1 MILIDT
7 NIFLASLRQP
17 VTEADIH
24 QHDQATELL
33 GRVSR
38 NEERALISEIV
49 LHECFHVLV
58 MRDKEIDE
66 RRFCSLFRRMLYWPG
81 WALGQRE
88 MSILLRALDILE
100 YQPRLEFSDS
110 VIAARAE
117 AHGAQ
122 LATFDKRLAAVYEG
136 PAWNAG

>member
-7 NIFLASLRQP
+7 NVLLASLRQP
-17 VTEADIH
+17 VTQADNH
-24 QHDQATELL
+24 QHDQATGLL

-38 NEERALISEIV
+38 NEEKALISELV

-58 MRDKEIDE
+58 MRDKDIDTGG
-66 RRFCSLFRRMLYWPG
+66 FCSLFRRMLYWPG
-81 WALGQRE
+81 WALDQRE
-88 MSILLRALDILE
+88 MLILLRALDILE
-100 YQPRLEFSDS
+100 YQPKLEFSDS

-122 LATFDKRLAAVYEG
+122 LATFDKRLAAAYEG
-136 PAWNAG
+136 PAWKAD